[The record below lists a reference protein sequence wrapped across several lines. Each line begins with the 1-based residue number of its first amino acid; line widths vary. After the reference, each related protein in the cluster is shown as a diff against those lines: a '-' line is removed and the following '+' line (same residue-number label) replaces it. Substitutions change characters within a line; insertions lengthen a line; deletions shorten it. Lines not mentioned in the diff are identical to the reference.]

1 VTVVFSDVVGSTA
14 LAERLDTETFTLL
27 MDRYFDRMSGVAE
40 GHGGTVA
47 KFIGDAIVVVFG
59 VPRAHEDD
67 ALRAIKTAME
77 MRQALQALNKELEPR
92 WGVTLGTKTAVNTG
106 EILATTR
113 NLDDDPVGR
122 GGHIAVGDA
131 MNLGARLEQA
141 AGDGEI
147 VLGEATYRLVGEAVE
162 ATRMP
167 PLVLKGK
174 ADPVSAYRLVGISP
188 HPEAIARH
196 LDSPM
201 IGRGDDLANL
211 QLAFSGARRDK
222 SCRLVTVMGPAG
234 VGKSRLVEEF
244 LGSVGDGAT
253 KLSGH
258 CLSRRWSKRLP
269 ASRIRTMKRR
279 RERRSLAGSSAL
291 GMQVS
296 WRRPSPRPLGSQLM
310 RGCPPRPSGQSASSS
325 RVSRPISR

>member
-27 MDRYFDRMSGVAE
+27 MDRYFDRMSSVAE
-40 GHGGTVA
+40 RHGGTVA
-47 KFIGDAIVVVFG
+47 KFIGDAIVIVFG

-77 MRQALQALNKELEPR
+77 MRRDLHALNKELEPR
-92 WGVTLGTKTAVNTG
+92 WGVTLETKTAVNTG

-113 NLDDDPVGR
+113 DFDDDPAGR

-131 MNLGARLEQA
+131 MNIGARLEQA
-141 AGDGEI
+141 AGAGDI
-147 VLGEATYRLVGEAVE
+147 VLGEATYRLVGDAVE
-162 ATRMP
+162 AARMP
-167 PLVLKGK
+167 PLTLKGK
-174 ADPVSAYRLVGISP
+174 ADPVSAYRLVEISP
-188 HPEAIARH
+188 HAEAIARH

-201 IGRGDDLANL
+201 IGRGDDLAHL
-211 QLAFSGARRDK
+211 QSAFSRARSDK

-234 VGKSRLVEEF
+234 VGKSRLIEEF

-258 CLSRRWSKRLP
+258 CLSYGEGITFWPLTEMVKEV
-269 ASRIRTMKRR
+269 ADH
-279 RERRSLAGSSAL
+279 GS
-291 GMQVS
+291 GD
-296 WRRPSPRPLGSQLM
+296 
-310 RGCPPRPSGQSASSS
+310 
-325 RVSRPISR
+325 